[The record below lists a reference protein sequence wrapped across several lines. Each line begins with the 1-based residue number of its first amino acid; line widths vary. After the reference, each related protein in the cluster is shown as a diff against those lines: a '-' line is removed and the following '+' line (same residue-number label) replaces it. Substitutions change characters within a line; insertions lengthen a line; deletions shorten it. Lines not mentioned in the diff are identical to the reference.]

1 MMHRRSWE
9 ELPTALRHAV
19 EAETGPV
26 LRAEAPSA
34 GRNSTFAAFLHTAG
48 GSVFVKGVPD
58 YERLVTVHE
67 HEIQVNA
74 RLRDAVR
81 EAPRLLWVVRTE
93 GWLLAGYETVPGE
106 HADLTPGSPDIPGV
120 VDALSRLAQQLTPS
134 PAAGVAPLRKRYAR
148 LAGWQWLAEHHP
160 DQLDAWEEQHLDLL
174 VQFDA
179 EVPSLLLG
187 DSLVHGD
194 IHQLNL
200 LVTGDQIRLVD
211 WAWSRT
217 GPPWVDA
224 ALLTARLIGEGHG
237 PADAE
242 SLVSGTWGMQHPS
255 ATPDALTAFVT
266 TTYGQWRRLAV
277 EFPSPHREAALR
289 GACQWT
295 QYRLRGIKEPS

>member
-1 MMHRRSWE
+1 MHRRSWE
-9 ELPTALRHAV
+9 ELPTAVRHAV
-19 EAETGPV
+19 EAECGPV

-34 GRNSTFAAFLHTAG
+34 GRNSTFAAFLHTASG
-48 GSVFVKGVPD
+48 TVFVKGVPD

-74 RLRDAVR
+74 RLRETVR

-106 HADLTPGSPDIPGV
+106 HADFTPGSPHVPAV
-120 VDALSRLAQQLTPS
+120 VDALSRIAQQLTPS
-134 PAAGVAPLRKRYAR
+134 PAPGVAPLRKRYAR
-148 LAGWQWLAEHHP
+148 LAGWQWLADHHT
-160 DQLDAWEEQHLDLL
+160 DDLDAWEAGHLDLL
-174 VQFDA
+174 IQLDNDL
-179 EVPSLLLG
+179 PSILLG
-187 DSLVHGD
+187 DCLVHGD

-200 LVTGDQIRLVD
+200 LVDGDQVHVID

-224 ALLTARLIGEGHG
+224 ALLIARLIGEGHE
-237 PADAE
+237 PAHAE
-242 SLVSGTWGMQHPS
+242 HLVAGSWGMRHAS
-255 ATPDALTAFVT
+255 ASSGALTTFAA

-289 GACQWT
+289 GACDWT
-295 QYRLRGIKEPS
+295 RHRLSAS

>member
-1 MMHRRSWE
+1 MHRRSWE

-19 EAETGPV
+19 ETETGTV

-34 GRNSTFAAFLHTAG
+34 GRNSTFAAFLHTADG
-48 GSVFVKGVPD
+48 MVFVKGVPD
-58 YERLVTVHE
+58 YDRLVTVHE
-67 HEIQVNA
+67 HEIQINA
-74 RLRDAVR
+74 RLRDTVR

-106 HADLTPGSPDIPGV
+106 HADLAPGSPDVPAV

-148 LAGWQWLAEHHP
+148 LAGWQWLADHHA
-160 DQLDAWEEQHLDLL
+160 DELDAWEQKHLDLL
-174 VQFDA
+174 IQFDND
-179 EVPSLLLG
+179 VPNTLLG
-187 DSLVHGD
+187 ESLVHGD

-200 LVTGDQIRLVD
+200 LVDSDQVHVID

-224 ALLTARLIGEGHG
+224 ALLTARLLGEGHE
-237 PADAE
+237 PAHAE
-242 SLVSGTWGMQHPS
+242 HLVSGTWGMQHPS
-255 ATPDALTAFVT
+255 ATPDAVSTFAA

-277 EFPSPHREAALR
+277 EFPSPHRKAPLR
-289 GACQWT
+289 GARQWT
-295 QYRLRGIKEPS
+295 RHRLPAS